1 MKTIEELFAD
11 WQAAEARAHEAVN
24 DEECDAACDLST
36 LIEEEMMHVP
46 SQTARDLA
54 LKIGVLSGFGMEEIC
69 GQTFPGSVPF
79 WAEIRALAGM
89 PPIAAPSMTP
99 ERRAALD
106 AIIAALAPSTQW
118 ALLVA
123 LERFQ
128 DGEVSLD
135 DALEGVRQAVTQNGE
150 GMA

>member
-1 MKTIEELFAD
+1 MKTIEELYAD

-46 SQTARDLA
+46 AQTARDLA

-89 PPIAAPSMTP
+89 PPIAAPSMPP
-99 ERRAALD
+99 EERAKLEGV
-106 AIIAALAPSTQW
+106 IAALSKRELW
-118 ALLVA
+118 ALLV
-123 LERFQ
+123 
-128 DGEVSLD
+128 V
-135 DALEGVRQAVTQNGE
+135 LEGVQNRATE
-150 GMA
+150 A

>member
-1 MKTIEELFAD
+1 MKTIEELYAD

-46 SQTARDLA
+46 ARTLRDLA

-89 PPIAAPSMTP
+89 PPIGAPSITP
-99 ERRAALD
+99 EERAKLEGV
-106 AIIAALAPSTQW
+106 IAALSKRELW
-118 ALLVA
+118 ALLV
-123 LERFQ
+123 
-128 DGEVSLD
+128 V
-135 DALEGVRQAVTQNGE
+135 LEGVQNRATE
-150 GMA
+150 G

>member
-1 MKTIEELFAD
+1 MKTIEELYAD

-46 SQTARDLA
+46 ARTLRDLA

-89 PPIAAPSMTP
+89 PPIGAPSITP
-99 ERRAALD
+99 EERAKLEGV
-106 AIIAALAPSTQW
+106 IAALSKRELW
-118 ALLVA
+118 ALLV
-123 LERFQ
+123 
-128 DGEVSLD
+128 V
-135 DALEGVRQAVTQNGE
+135 LEGVQNRATE
-150 GMA
+150 A